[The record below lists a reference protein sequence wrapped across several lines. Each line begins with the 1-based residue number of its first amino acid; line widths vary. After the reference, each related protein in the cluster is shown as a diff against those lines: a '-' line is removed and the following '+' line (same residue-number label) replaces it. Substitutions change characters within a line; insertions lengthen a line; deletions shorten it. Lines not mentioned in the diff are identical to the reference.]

1 MGRVA
6 AIGEAVRVQGLR
18 LAGVQVLP
26 GEEPAEVRASW
37 AALPDDVAVVVL
49 TPAAAAALD
58 PDRSADRL
66 TRPTVVMPP

>member
-18 LAGVQVLP
+18 LAGVLVLP

-37 AALPDDVAVVVL
+37 AGLPDDVAVVVL
-49 TPAAAAALD
+49 TSAAAAALN
-58 PDRSADRL
+58 SAPPTNRL
-66 TRPTVVMPP
+66 ARPTVVMPP